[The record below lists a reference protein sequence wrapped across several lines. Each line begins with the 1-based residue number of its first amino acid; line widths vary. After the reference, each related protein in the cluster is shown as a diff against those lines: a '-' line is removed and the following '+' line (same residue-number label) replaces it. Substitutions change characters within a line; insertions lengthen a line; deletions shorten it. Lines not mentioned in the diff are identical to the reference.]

1 MAAFYRTKGISLLE
15 ARDKMYAK
23 YGNYL
28 HSQASFVCEGAS
40 GMQRMKEIMSDL
52 RTNTPKEIG
61 GLKVLRF
68 GDYIASEETELAT
81 GNKTAIELPKS
92 DVLAFRL
99 ENDASVIIRPS
110 GTEPKI
116 KAYYTTIGETR
127 EAAEKLQ
134 SVIANDFKAILG
146 F

>member
-1 MAAFYRTKGISLLE
+1 MAAFYRTKGISLLQ
-15 ARDKMYAK
+15 ARDNMYKK

-28 HSQASFVCEGAS
+28 HAQESFVCEGAS
-40 GMQRMKEIMSDL
+40 GMQRMKEIMKGL
-52 RTNTPKEIG
+52 RENTPTEIG
-61 GLKVLRF
+61 GLKVEKF
-68 GDYIASEETELAT
+68 GDYLASKETCIKC
-81 GNKTAIELPKS
+81 GKVKDIDLPKS

-99 ENDASVIIRPS
+99 EQDASVIIRPS

-127 EAAEKLQ
+127 EAAEAVQEK
-134 SVIANDFKAILG
+134 IKADFKAKLG